1 MSAQNVSS
9 MGSIMSFDLTI
20 LKKKVDGLKEA
31 YENGNFADAL
41 IGALNTGNGLMQQRV
56 FSQTEDVE
64 GNSFGQY
71 VGKKRKVKTKPT
83 SNRTQAKRNKAIEGQ
98 FLTSYQRK
106 RASKGRQVAKKD
118 LEFSGGLRR
127 AIETQAE
134 NEKTAVI
141 QFNNSEAAKIAKG
154 QEAQITNIRNGGK
167 GTTKGEG
174 IKIFSL
180 NNIEK
185 ETVIEQGAELITQI
199 LKPK

>member
-1 MSAQNVSS
+1 
-9 MGSIMSFDLTI
+9 MSFDLNI
-20 LKKKVDGLKEA
+20 LKQKVDGLKEA
-31 YENGNFADAL
+31 YENGNFSDAL

-56 FSQTEDVE
+56 FSQTEDIE

-71 VGKKRKVKTKPT
+71 IGKKKKL
-83 SNRTQAKRNKAIEGQ
+83 SNRNLEVSLFFEARSKTNQKRIKANADLE
-98 FLTSYQRK
+98 LTSYQRK
-106 RASKGRQVAKKD
+106 RAHKGRQIAKKD
-118 LEFSGGLRR
+118 LEFTGGLRR

-141 QFNNSEAAKIAKG
+141 QFNNLEAAKIAKG
-154 QEAQITNIRNGGK
+154 QEAQITNIRSGGK

-174 IKIFSL
+174 VKIFSL
-180 NNIEK
+180 NNSEK